1 MSYNPVP
8 PRVWS
13 RVQNSCTYINTNF
26 PEQYNVYIPLTGE
39 NVSQAQADYET
50 KMFYKGN
57 ILQYKGN
64 SARLTKTQKYSQ
76 LARMAGP
83 NRTKVFA
90 TQTETYTNPNTTSL
104 LRRGYQTYLYPNQ
117 IPGAPNNISGPFSYN
132 VPNPNDCSGNS
143 IQDGGILVCGT
154 YANPCNGEI
163 YVNANT
169 NATICN
175 PAAASNVP
183 GPSILCWNKKIQTFF
198 PRQRYFMNNST
209 SKWPE
214 GYKGLVSAI
223 SPLAPVLSIDSLSNT
238 SVTLSW
244 YDVSNNCVFISITNY
259 LLYENN
265 VLIDT
270 LSSTQKSVTLN
281 LKNCSIYSFYL
292 VSYNSYSKATSPASN
307 IVDVSVVPLP
317 PTLSGTSTSLTQIT
331 LTWTPSVTCSP
342 VTGWTIYDITLGTH
356 TFVDASITTYIINNL
371 TTGQTYSYYITA
383 NYYGGESIPSSTIN
397 VNFLY
402 TILSG
407 PSPTLVTYSSYTGL
421 IFTYPTSLSPPSQ
434 SITSIVF
441 NYSLTIGI
449 LMVGGGSS
457 GGSGY
462 GESAG
467 AGGGGGGVVNTSSYS
482 INVGTTYYIT
492 PGYGAIA
499 SSGSGSPPNQG
510 GSSLFYTIT
519 SEPNYI
525 YKATG
530 GTDSA
535 GSFDP
540 GEGGNG
546 YFNNQLIEY
555 TNGGEGGLSYGGN
568 QTNGEDCNISSV
580 SLLGNTYYLG
590 GGGGS
595 GNNTNTAGGGCG
607 NGTGGNYGA
616 STSNVGQSAPPTS
629 STTSYG
635 GGGGGGTYSGV
646 SYSGGNGGNGLVILY
661 WVS

>member
-154 YANPCNGEI
+154 YANTCNGEI

-223 SPLAPVLSIDSLSNT
+223 SPL
-238 SVTLSW
+238 
-244 YDVSNNCVFISITNY
+244 
-259 LLYENN
+259 
-265 VLIDT
+265 
-270 LSSTQKSVTLN
+270 
-281 LKNCSIYSFYL
+281 
-292 VSYNSYSKATSPASN
+292 
-307 IVDVSVVPLP
+307 P

-331 LTWTPSVTCSP
+331 LTWTPSVNCLP
-342 VTGWTIYDITLGTH
+342 ITGWTIYDITLGTH

-383 NYYGGESIPSSTIN
+383 NYYGVESIPSSTIN
-397 VNFLY
+397 VYVNFLY

-421 IFTYPTSLSPPSQ
+421 VFTYPTSLSPPSQ
-434 SITSIVF
+434 SVTSIVF
-441 NYSLTIGI
+441 NYELTIGI

-462 GESAG
+462 GENAG

-530 GTDSA
+530 GTASS
-535 GSFDP
+535 GSFNP

-546 YFNNQLIEY
+546 YFNNQLIKY
-555 TNGGEGGLSYGGN
+555 TNGGEGGLSYNKN
-568 QTNGEDCNISSV
+568 QRNGEDCNISSV
-580 SLLGNTYYLG
+580 SLLGKTYYLG

-595 GNNTNTAGGGCG
+595 GNKTNTAGGGCG

-635 GGGGGGTYSGV
+635 GGGGGGTYSSGV

-661 WVS
+661 WVN